1 MQSTLRCPCS
11 EMLDLSCK
19 LEARSSECLVFLKT
33 NEYIPNLKLGTKI
46 LGSKKLISYYA
57 TSFHTMPPGFRG
69 IPNQEDVL
77 HCLKI
82 LHLIHFQH
90 FPCQN
95 DHVGKIFFNFFSFL
109 PKLSSRPCHQG
120 HCRSDVSL
128 EAFECFFLCYN
139 LYGNYQHLAQ
149 QLKSIVRA

>member
-1 MQSTLRCPCS
+1 MQSTLRCPSS

-19 LEARSSECLVFLKT
+19 LEARSSERLVFLKT

-46 LGSKKLISYYA
+46 LGSKMLISYYA
-57 TSFHTMPPGFRG
+57 TSFHTMPPGFRA

-77 HCLKI
+77 RCLKI

-95 DHVGKIFFNFFSFL
+95 DHVGKIFLNYFFSFL
-109 PKLSSRPCHQG
+109 NLAAGHAIRDTAGLMCLWKLLNVSFYVIICMEITSTLPSS
-120 HCRSDVSL
+120 S
-128 EAFECFFLCYN
+128 N
-139 LYGNYQHLAQ
+139 L
-149 QLKSIVRA
+149 